1 MSPLALRRHVIRLV
15 PLLPLPAHCAGRTR
29 IAPIRTPLSHSLDE
43 RLSRTCILQRSFLRG
58 DTVAPSTATYAEA
71 KASRHSR
78 PFRAGT
84 QEKESEVKKGFKV
97 PRLPMANTDLARL
110 INSDEVQSVV
120 NAPKAP
126 KSGSTLKKNPLRN
139 LGAMLKLNPYAKTL
153 RRREM
158 SQAVR
163 AFADLLDCLPY
174 KVAGFACKGQPYADT
189 LHRCGFRQAVRICV
203 ASLAVGTCYL
213 GRAVWDVLFGTCCLR
228 FCCCCEHASRCC
240 AGAG

>member
-1 MSPLALRRHVIRLV
+1 M
-15 PLLPLPAHCAGRTR
+15 
-29 IAPIRTPLSHSLDE
+29 
-43 RLSRTCILQRSFLRG
+43 F
-58 DTVAPSTATYAEA
+58 AT
-71 KASRHSR
+71 
-78 PFRAGT
+78 AGT

-126 KSGSTLKKNPLRN
+126 TSGSTLKKNPLRN

-163 AFADLLDCLPY
+163 CLVFAGGFPSVPY
-174 KVAGFACKGQPYADT
+174 
-189 LHRCGFRQAVRICV
+189 I
-203 ASLAVGTCYL
+203 SS
-213 GRAVWDVLFGTCCLR
+213 
-228 FCCCCEHASRCC
+228 FCPIIAPSIE
-240 AGAG
+240 